1 MALKRETR
9 SLSIGGMPYVRPTNP
24 VGDFARMVQR
34 DSARELDELYAEE
47 DRITV
52 AESVASVYDRA
63 KEIQISQEG
72 VPNSA
77 AMADELG
84 KYTRKMLRGV
94 NSNVQ
99 SQLKAQLPGI
109 ISPIVNSTVDREV
122 KYNIQQ
128 NIIGIEDE
136 LETTRRITFDSIKD
150 NWSDVNFQN
159 DYYAK
164 LNALEKRYATASQG
178 TISEQ
183 RIRKQFAGRRTEFA
197 AYITAQQYAQI
208 AMTQGT
214 EAAETMLTA
223 RAEDFANQYITQDTF
238 EKQVQ
243 SVLKQSDLSAKIAKG
258 HAKYIRDFTNQ
269 NLGQQVTSLP
279 DAENILPPRLF
290 EKLAD
295 KVNGDLRIER
305 ANDKFSEF
313 RRMAIEAQQ
322 TWTTPEDI
330 NEFFGQYRDKFRGAE
345 SGRFETLYAQAYEKH
360 FKDIARAQK
369 GRVDLAAL
377 KTRVTDM
384 EGFSRDAES
393 GRITEVP
400 ATYSDGTDISKGDA
414 TTLQKKI
421 TARAT
426 GERNHNA
433 IITGTRSPEAKD
445 KEWWQAE
452 SRRKVNAAIEE
463 GVFKDPARAAEFF
476 RNNKDEWKY
485 YNVLPTAILDLFDPR
500 KDAETLRAMS
510 KLKMDIEQYNTEE
523 AAFGRTITLPTDVG
537 VAALFEAIDPTMDIA
552 EINDIRAKLLA
563 TPNQT
568 IEKASKDADTLIAE
582 VNDEGQNIVQQVLHE
597 MGEKGLIDTFAR
609 GLFNSLLGH
618 SKTGAYDFF
627 AEMNSNLHLVKDGL
641 DQLSVWRALT
651 AGLDSTGI
659 VMTEQSRKHLTKAL
673 RREFLTIGK
682 DNLTS
687 KGAIRSVL
695 NKLGG
700 KDGKLGFSS
709 NIYQKDQNNLHLH
722 YVPPEQVLK
731 DDKGNQISGK
741 QIAIAMIERAD
752 QIVKAQDLLT
762 TTGGQKFSDRLYPA
776 TSQYRRGRDN
786 KIDGKG
792 ELDLGLLYKAGRLK
806 LINGQQ
812 TAGIGGKMQTTYEM
826 VIIDESGNL
835 HKLFVPNRGP
845 RINFTNAY
853 EIQQTD
859 ASRAILARGRGIG
872 DAAIDT
878 EFGDTFGG
886 GTAGEVSGR
895 RLDAI
900 AKNRPIKRGFGLT
913 ETNEPTDMQ

>member
-122 KYNIQQ
+122 KYNIEQ

-136 LETTRRITFDSIKD
+136 LETTRRITFESIKD
-150 NWSDVNFQN
+150 NYADVNFQN

-197 AYITAQQYAQI
+197 AYITAQHYAQI
-208 AMTQGT
+208 AMTEGA

-223 RAEDFANQYITQDTF
+223 RAEDFANQYINQDDF

-243 SVLKQSDLSAKIAKG
+243 NVLKQSDLSTKIAKG
-258 HAKYIRDFTNQ
+258 HSKYIRDFRNQ
-269 NLGQQVTSLP
+269 DLGKQIQNLP
-279 DAENILPPRLF
+279 DAEDRLPARLF

-295 KVNGDLRIER
+295 KVNGDLRLER
-305 ANDKFSEF
+305 ANDRFSEF

-345 SGRFETLYAQAYEKH
+345 SGRFNTLYAQAYEKH

-377 KTRVTDM
+377 KTRITDM
-384 EGFSRDAES
+384 EGYSRDADS

-433 IITGTRSPEAKD
+433 IITGARSPEPKD
-445 KEWWQAE
+445 MEWWQAE
-452 SRRKVNAAIEE
+452 SNRKVNDAIEQ
-463 GVFKDPARAAEFF
+463 GVFKDPARAAAFF
-476 RNNKDEWKY
+476 RDNKDEWKH
-485 YNVLPTAILDLFDPR
+485 YNVLPTAILNLFDPR
-500 KDAETLRAMS
+500 KDAETLRAMV
-510 KLKMDIEQYNTEE
+510 KLKMDIEQYNTKE
-523 AAFGRTITLPTDVG
+523 ANFGETITLPTDMK
-537 VAALFEAIDPTMDIA
+537 VAALFEYIDPTMEVA

-563 TPNQT
+563 TPKQT
-568 IEKASKDADTLIAE
+568 INEASKDADTLIAE
-582 VNDEGQNIVQQVLHE
+582 VNDDGQNIVQQVLHE

-618 SKTGAYDFF
+618 SKTGSYDFF
-627 AEMNSNLHLVKDGL
+627 AEMNSNLHLVQQAQG
-641 DQLSVWRALT
+641 QLGIWNAIT

-722 YVPPEQVLK
+722 YLPPEQVLK
-731 DDKGNQISGK
+731 DDRGNQISGK
-741 QIAIAMIERAD
+741 QIAIAMIEFAD
-752 QIVKAQDLLT
+752 RMVKAQDDRA
-762 TTGGQKFSDRLYPA
+762 TTGGQKFSDTLFPA

-786 KIDGKG
+786 AIDGKG

-826 VIIDESGNL
+826 VIIDEGGNL
-835 HKLFVPNRGP
+835 RKLFIPDQGP
-845 RINFTNAY
+845 RVNFTKAY
-853 EIQQTD
+853 AQEQTD

-886 GTAGEVSGR
+886 GVAGEISGR

-900 AKNRPIKRGFGLT
+900 AKNRPLNPGLGLT
-913 ETNEPTDMQ
+913 RTNEPTDMQ

>member
-94 NSNVQ
+94 NPNVQ

-109 ISPIVNSTVDREV
+109 ISPIVNSTVDKEV

-223 RAEDFANQYITQDTF
+223 RAEDFANQYINQDDF

-243 SVLKQSDLSAKIAKG
+243 NVLKQSDLSTKIAKG
-258 HAKYIRDFTNQ
+258 HSKYIRDFRNQ
-269 NLGQQVTSLP
+269 NLEKQVEALL
-279 DAENILPPRLF
+279 DAEDRLPSRLF

-295 KVNGDLRIER
+295 KVNGDLRVER
-305 ANDKFSEF
+305 ANDAFAEF
-313 RRMAIEAQQ
+313 RIMAIEASQG
-322 TWTTPEDI
+322 WATPEDI
-330 NEFFGQYRDKFRGAE
+330 GEFFGQYKDKFRGAE
-345 SGRFETLYAQAYEKH
+345 SGRFNTLRAQAYEKYY
-360 FKDIARAQK
+360 KDIARAQK

-377 KTRVTDM
+377 KTRITDM
-384 EGFSRDAES
+384 EGYSKDAES

-400 ATYSDGTDISKGDA
+400 AVYSDGTSITKSDA

-421 TARAT
+421 TGRAT

-433 IITGTRSPEAKD
+433 IITGTRSPLKAD
-445 KEWWQAE
+445 MDWWQAE
-452 SRRKVNAAIEE
+452 SSRKVNDAIEQ
-463 GVFKDPARAAEFF
+463 GVFKDPVRAAEFF
-476 RNNKDEWKY
+476 RNNKDEWKH
-485 YNVLPTAILDLFDPR
+485 YNVLPTAILNLFDPR
-500 KDAETLRAMS
+500 KDAETLRAMV

-523 AAFGRTITLPTDVG
+523 AAYGETITLPTDMK
-537 VAALFEAIDPTMDIA
+537 VAALFEVIDPTMDVA
-552 EINDIRAKLLA
+552 QINDIRAKMLA
-563 TPNQT
+563 MPNQT
-568 IEKASKDADTLIAE
+568 IDKASNDAEQLISE
-582 VNDEGQNIVQQVLHE
+582 VNDDGQNIVQQVLHE

-627 AEMNSNLHLVKDGL
+627 AEMNSNLHLVQQAQG
-641 DQLSVWRALT
+641 QLGIWNAIT

-659 VMTEQSRKHLTKAL
+659 VMTEQSRKHITKAL
-673 RREFLTIGK
+673 RREFITIGK

-722 YVPPEQVLK
+722 HLPPEQVLK
-731 DDKGNQISGK
+731 DDRGNQISGK
-741 QIAIAMIERAD
+741 QIAIAMIEFAD
-752 QIVKAQDLLT
+752 RMVKAQDDRA
-762 TTGGQKFSDRLYPA
+762 TTGGRKFSDTLFPP

-826 VIIDESGNL
+826 VIIDEGGNL
-835 HKLFVPNRGP
+835 RKLFIPDQGP
-845 RINFTNAY
+845 RVNFTNAY
-853 EIQQTD
+853 AQEQTD
-859 ASRAILARGRGIG
+859 ASRAILAKGRGIG

-886 GTAGEVSGR
+886 GVAGEVSGR

-913 ETNEPTDMQ
+913 ETNEPTDMP

>member
-9 SLSIGGMPYVRPTNP
+9 SLSISGMPYVRPTNP

-164 LNALEKRYATASQG
+164 LNALEKRYVTAAQG

-183 RIRKQFAGRRTEFA
+183 RIRKQFAIKRTEFA
-197 AYITAQQYAQI
+197 AYMTAQQYAQI
-208 AMTQGT
+208 AMTEGE

-223 RAEDFANQYITQDTF
+223 RAEDYANQYITQDTF

-243 SVLKQSDLSAKIAKG
+243 SVLKQSDLSTKIAKG
-258 HAKYIRDFTNQ
+258 HGKYIRDFMNKP
-269 NLGQQVTSLP
+269 LGEQITSLA
-279 DAENILPPRLF
+279 DAEAKLPPRLF

-295 KVNGDLRIER
+295 KVNGDLRIQR
-305 ANDKFSEF
+305 SNDKFGTF
-313 RRMAIEAQQ
+313 QRMVIEAQQ
-322 TWTTPEDI
+322 RWTTPEDI
-330 NEFFGQYRDKFRGAE
+330 NEFFGQHQDNFRGAE
-345 SGRFETLYAQAYEKH
+345 SGRFQTLFSQAHQTH
-360 FKDIARAQK
+360 FRNITKARK
-369 GRVDLAAL
+369 GIVDLEAL
-377 KTRVTDM
+377 KRHTTDM
-384 EGFSRDAES
+384 DGWKQQAINGDME
-393 GRITEVP
+393 EVP
-400 ATYSDGTDISKGDA
+400 AVYSDGMNISKNHA
-414 TTLQKKI
+414 STLQKLI
-421 TARAT
+421 IERQT

-433 IITGTRSPEAKD
+433 IITGARSPEPKD
-445 KEWWQAE
+445 IEWWQAE
-452 SRRKVNAAIEE
+452 SRRKVNAAIED

-500 KDAETLRAMS
+500 KDAETLRAMV

-523 AAFGRTITLPTDVG
+523 ANYGETITLPTDMK
-537 VAALFEAIDPTMDIA
+537 VAALFEVIDPTMDVA
-552 EINDIRAKLLA
+552 QINDIRAKMLA
-563 TPNQT
+563 MPNQT
-568 IEKASKDADTLIAE
+568 IDKASNDAEKLISE
-582 VNDEGQNIVQQVLHE
+582 VNDDGQNIVQQVLHE

-641 DQLSVWRALT
+641 DQLSIWRALT

-722 YVPPEQVLK
+722 HLPPEQVLK
-731 DDKGNQISGK
+731 DDRGNQISGK
-741 QIAIAMIERAD
+741 QIAIAMIEFAD
-752 QIVKAQDLLT
+752 RMVKAQDDRA
-762 TTGGQKFSDRLYPA
+762 TTGGQKFSDTLFPA

-826 VIIDESGNL
+826 VIIDEGGNL
-835 HKLFVPNRGP
+835 RKLFIPDQGP

-853 EIQQTD
+853 AQEQTD
-859 ASRAILARGRGIG
+859 ASRAILAQGRGIG

-886 GTAGEVSGR
+886 GVAGEVSGR